1 VERRSALI
9 TLAGAV
15 AGLVSLPSWASGWSA
30 ETVRLNRSLLSVDQ
44 NELLADI
51 AETVIPATDTPG
63 AKALNVQQFIQK
75 VIVDCA
81 DKPSQEMFT
90 KGIGM
95 IDDLAQKSFGKP
107 FREGDAAQRMAVLTQ
122 MSKSDDPAQKGFY
135 NLVKNLTIRGY
146 MNSEYVMT
154 NLTHFEFIPGRY
166 HGCVPVKTKTTSQ
179 GK

>member
-1 VERRSALI
+1 M
-9 TLAGAV
+9 
-15 AGLVSLPSWASGWSA
+15 AGLVSLPAWATGWSA
-30 ETVRLNRSLLSVDQ
+30 ETVRLNHSLLSADQ
-44 NELLADI
+44 FGLLADI
-51 AETVIPATDTPG
+51 AETIIPATDTATADGPG

-81 DKPSQEMFT
+81 DKPSQEMFK

-95 IDDLAQKSFGKP
+95 VDELSRKAFGKP
-107 FREGDAAQRMAVLTQ
+107 FSEGDATQRMGVLIQ
-122 MSKSDDPAQKGFY
+122 MGKSDDPAQKGFY

-166 HGCVPVKTKTTSQ
+166 HGCVPVNANATSQ
-179 GK
+179 VK